1 MGGLIL
7 CRVRLSE
14 ISGRGRVNRNRV
26 GAILCTLNGTQRE
39 RRVEELGRRLHIHGM
54 GGAVRVGDVRE
65 ISIEERKNV
74 TYLSLSVSMYEGG
87 CRRQLSCSQH
97 ITPTI
102 ATRQS
107 LLPRTSTDLLKE
119 DRKDWSSP
127 LWLFRA

>member
-39 RRVEELGRRLHIHGM
+39 RRV
-54 GGAVRVGDVRE
+54 GDVRE

-74 TYLSLSVSMYEGG
+74 TYLSLGVSMYEGG
-87 CRRQLSCSQH
+87 CRRQLSCSQD

-107 LLPRTSTDLLKE
+107 LLPRTPTDLLKE

-127 LWLFRA
+127 LWPFRA